1 MRCVKYTLTTTL
13 SCYPIWIFCVYFV
26 HLFLWLFDIITDYVS
41 QSESPGCRNRSASC
55 SWPLPE
61 ICLNHELDDVD
72 VDGDDD
78 GESDGSDEGEVDNC
92 LKDSD
97 EKPDGGDPP
106 CPHPQ
111 SSHLTHPCFYAN
123 CGNMCDVV
131 LSFKCSNILLF

>member
-1 MRCVKYTLTTTL
+1 MAGGVKKQAKRK
-13 SCYPIWIFCVYFV
+13 
-26 HLFLWLFDIITDYVS
+26 LFDYVW
-41 QSESPGCRNRSASC
+41 QGESPGSGDRSASC

-61 ICLNHELDDVD
+61 ICFDHERDDRD
-72 VDGDDD
+72 DENADGDEVDDD
-78 GESDGSDEGEVDNC
+78 GDEGEVDNC

-106 CPHPQ
+106 GPHPQ
-111 SSHLTHPCFYAN
+111 SSRLTHPCFYAN

>member
-1 MRCVKYTLTTTL
+1 MSILFICFCGCLTILLIVYDRVIHLAAETAVRVAPGLCL
-13 SCYPIWIFCVYFV
+13 SIVLTND
-26 HLFLWLFDIITDYVS
+26 H
-41 QSESPGCRNRSASC
+41 
-55 SWPLPE
+55 
-61 ICLNHELDDVD
+61 DVD
-72 VDGDDD
+72 EDDD
-78 GESDGSDEGEVDNC
+78 GEDDDGEDDDGDEGEVDNC

-106 CPHPQ
+106 GPHPQ